1 MDEIDMIRT
10 METPYEP
17 CNNRR
22 HACAMVARA
31 YCASSSSQ
39 ALLIGWPM
47 TTNPYSGM
55 PATRHMS
62 SAALTNRSV
71 ITAMAGTPSRSAAIE
86 SCKLHDEQLPQS
98 PTPATT
104 ASHCGI
110 SSMMRASA
118 GAL

>member
-1 MDEIDMIRT
+1 
-10 METPYEP
+10 
-17 CNNRR
+17 
-22 HACAMVARA
+22 
-31 YCASSSSQ
+31 
-39 ALLIGWPM
+39 M
-47 TTNPYSGM
+47 TTNLYSGM

-62 SAALTNRSV
+62 SAA
-71 ITAMAGTPSRSAAIE
+71 
-86 SCKLHDEQLPQS
+86 LPQS